1 MCLTAGAGT
10 MIEVLRAPSRP
21 RLLVVPNAALMHDHQ
36 RELAAQFAREGLVAI
51 ADPAYVPRL
60 TQDTRRP
67 RTRCHAHTHSV
78 AAPTGRERRR
88 ARRRERVGPPVIEYT
103 PPHAG
108 GGRSPGAPSGR
119 DDMHPEGTRGG
130 TPAKSLLQSPFLLP
144 FRSRSHT
151 RISLDVAQSE
161 SSRAG
166 AAPPQLDALS
176 EVRSAIETLLQPKVS
191 PSEQVTQC
199 RFIIDTLKRIPAE
212 LAALMDPSI
221 ATPLVS
227 SLTVLCSRVLRGT
240 YAHEAQLLTCEML
253 SKTLAYAEAATA
265 QAFGEQAREM
275 AIATGTDAVMPS
287 CALST
292 LDRALLYRLIVK
304 LHDPD
309 DWAVP
314 RITEE
319 PQRAVETLY
328 YQLQALQAL
337 TRDGR
342 EILAF
347 RGIIDTLTLWADY
360 AWGTMMA
367 LRAQDLP
374 DVLRMC
380 EQNAHGLVLLLVAAC
395 KFHASRLEKHHMEKV
410 LRCVSSMILSPR
422 LPTLGTRDT
431 ARAAPSRSSA
441 PAYYGLEATSAYLG
455 VPQLDPIDPSV
466 LVGTQPVSADRTV
479 HVSVDDEHM
488 SPLTEQ
494 DVQVIAKML
503 HTVICYSFIP
513 TPCIAQVVYAL
524 CRVIG
529 LPASLA
535 PETDVVTQLRLRS
548 VDVDHEFGTMLHH
561 LLQSHVAYLVVR
573 LVYQILCTSR
583 KGPRS
588 VRVGAILFLHAQ
600 LISSMQRRIEDESH
614 VPLVSEPMVVSMIR
628 GAFSQS
634 DDVLDLATLYLVD
647 DLLPPRT
654 PLGDAL
660 RTTQAPQPLCTLY
673 RQAPRR
679 ADWDLLDEMVPV
691 MNRHL
696 SRWRRASSITGVSGM
711 VLQAMVSILASTPTG
726 SDWTK
731 PVAAMDTFAHKFWY
745 LASWLPDTVLLEMVR
760 ANHATH
766 MYLPSHTEWLDH
778 LAELMDTFY
787 PAALAERPGF
797 VEAPLPL
804 SRLEAAQIITEAYE
818 AVQDLPAQRDPM
830 IERILVPLTRRALRL
845 ETNLQIGRP
854 LRRIVTHAMLTSVCD
869 APTGQDTRLQ
879 RLIHEFVSSIYKAP
893 PLSVELDEQAKGA
906 PAPLNEPPT
915 RELLLTTRAVRSL
928 RNLIEVFYLLA
939 FGPSADSDM
948 VPDLPPTPAALD
960 RYRHVGLQI
969 FRELLHLVQCNVPNG
984 SDDGR
989 PWVPSHLR
997 LVVLRWLLRMRADR
1011 RHRLYFVHDAGE
1023 ETLALVQMLEPGIDA
1038 RDDARARDAEG
1049 ADDARNALR
1058 AMPWFLEPRDVD
1070 VPSAPW
1076 SSEVW
1081 QVYHHDH
1088 TTTTEEEL
1096 APSSEGPVLLPVSEY
1111 LAALLTVL
1119 KTETDWDVISCVI
1132 THLPA
1137 QLSNKHLFCGPQALG
1152 QVRALRDF
1160 LVPLLLEQ
1168 RLLPNVVLPSEVR
1181 RTALASV
1188 LYTTLKVLIAYQR
1201 CFTREQN
1208 DEIVEALAVG
1218 LTRSPA
1224 TSQPCAR
1231 ALIVACHELPKS
1243 FTRYVAGTLVK
1254 LSTIMSSITMS
1265 VHILELLAEI
1275 RCVPALYAN
1284 LTEGD
1289 YRRIFGIA
1297 LQYIQFH
1304 ESMTAGGTR
1313 EDLRSSPAKFS
1324 LSQYVLMLAYS
1335 NIAQWFMTLRMQDR
1349 AKHASYITQG
1359 LVLANEL
1366 RTELSDH
1373 TMVCLDFLARFTY
1386 SNAQSKP
1393 VPSLFRQLMAGDEAE
1408 SRAPQ
1413 GSTWLIGK
1421 CLITVSLLPRPDTF
1435 EITVRRPTGTVNIVS
1450 NLENLPMHP
1459 WTDEEKAAQF
1469 LAGVLERL
1477 NKSQPLKQAV
1487 APASGSADD
1496 TAEAPTEA
1504 APAVQHGRTPRST
1517 LTVDPAFIALQLSG
1531 YPGPSHEQPPILLPD
1546 DRSTDRLLRAM
1557 DLTPVYDFHKIGLV
1571 YVGYN
1576 QATEQEILG
1585 NTYGSTAYMRFL
1597 ARLGDLVPLRDQQDV
1612 YTGGLD
1618 RQSDEHGKYA
1628 YVWRD
1633 NIKQVVFHTAT
1644 LMPNKEHDPSHASKK
1659 ALIGNDWVHIVFND
1673 SGRPYEFGTIPSQFN
1688 FVNVVITP
1696 HSSVHG
1702 SVDYTVSDETYFHVS
1717 LQRRTGMPDFSPVG
1731 EGCLVSFAALPRFVC
1746 NLAMHSD
1753 LMSQIYLDT
1762 AESMVPYANNWV
1774 TRLNHIERF
1783 RSQWAARQPESTP
1796 DASMAF
1802 DFTQIL
1808 KR

>member
-1 MCLTAGAGT
+1 
-10 MIEVLRAPSRP
+10 
-21 RLLVVPNAALMHDHQ
+21 
-36 RELAAQFAREGLVAI
+36 
-51 ADPAYVPRL
+51 
-60 TQDTRRP
+60 
-67 RTRCHAHTHSV
+67 
-78 AAPTGRERRR
+78 
-88 ARRRERVGPPVIEYT
+88 
-103 PPHAG
+103 
-108 GGRSPGAPSGR
+108 
-119 DDMHPEGTRGG
+119 MHPDGARGG
-130 TPAKSLLQSPFLLP
+130 TPSKSLLHSPFLLP

-166 AAPPQLDALS
+166 ATPPQLDELTK
-176 EVRSAIETLLQPKVS
+176 VRSAIETLLQSKVS
-191 PSEQVTQC
+191 PSEQVAQC

-212 LAALMDPSI
+212 FGTLMDPNI

-227 SLTVLCSRVLRGT
+227 SLTVLCSRVLRGSYT
-240 YAHEAQLLTCEML
+240 HEAQLLTCELL
-253 SKTLAYAEAATA
+253 SKTLTYAESATT
-265 QAFGEQAREM
+265 QAFGEQAREI
-275 AIATGTDAVMPS
+275 AIATGTEAVMPS
-287 CALST
+287 HALST
-292 LDRALLYRLIVK
+292 LDRALLYRLVVK
-304 LHDPD
+304 LHDPE
-309 DWAVP
+309 DWAAP
-314 RITEE
+314 RIIEE

-347 RGIIDTLTLWADY
+347 RGIIDTLTLWAEY

-367 LRAQDLP
+367 LRTQDLP

-380 EQNAHGLVLLLVAAC
+380 EQNAHGLVLLLVSAC

-410 LRCVSSMILSPR
+410 LRCVSSMVLSPR
-422 LPTLGTRDT
+422 LPTPGGRET
-431 ARAAPSRSSA
+431 ARAAPTRNAA
-441 PAYYGLEATSAYLG
+441 PAYYGLEATSAYLS
-455 VPQLDPIDPSV
+455 VPQLDPIDTSV
-466 LVGTQPVSADRTV
+466 LIGTVPVSADRTV
-479 HVSVDDEHM
+479 QVGVDDAHM
-488 SPLTEQ
+488 APLKQ
-494 DVQVIAKML
+494 RDVQVIAKML

-513 TPCIAQVVYAL
+513 TACVAQVVYAL

-535 PETDVVTQLRLRS
+535 LEMDVLDQLRLRS
-548 VDVDHEFGTMLHH
+548 VDTDHEFGRVLHH

-588 VRVGAILFLHAQ
+588 VRVGAILFLHAL
-600 LISSMQRRIEDESH
+600 LIWNMQRRIEDESH
-614 VPLVSEPMVVSMIR
+614 VPLVSEPMVMSMIR

-634 DDVLDLATLYLVD
+634 DDVVDLATLHLVD
-647 DLLPPRT
+647 DLLPLRT
-654 PLGDAL
+654 PFGEAL
-660 RTTQAPQPLCTLY
+660 RTSQAPQPLCTLY
-673 RQAPRR
+673 RQVPHR
-679 ADWDLLDEMVPV
+679 ADWDVLDEMVPV

-696 SRWRRASSITGVSGM
+696 SRRRRASSITGISGM
-711 VLQAMVSILASTPTG
+711 VLQVMVSILASTPAG
-726 SDWTK
+726 SEAK
-731 PVAAMDTFAHKFWY
+731 PVAAMDTVAHTFWS
-745 LASWLPDTVLLEMVR
+745 LASWLPDAVLLEMVR
-760 ANHATH
+760 ANHAAH
-766 MYLPSHTEWLDH
+766 MYMPSHGEWLDH
-778 LAELMDTFY
+778 LAELVDTFY
-787 PAALAERPGF
+787 PAALADRPGP
-797 VEAPLPL
+797 VDAPLPI
-804 SRLEAAQIITEAYE
+804 SRQEAMQIVTEAYE

-830 IERILVPLTRRALRL
+830 IERILVPLARRALRL

-854 LRRIVTHAMLTSVCD
+854 LRRIVRHAML
-869 APTGQDTRLQ
+869 ATGETFQ
-879 RLIHEFVSSIYKAP
+879 RLMGEFVWSVYKAP
-893 PLSVELDEQAKGA
+893 RLPEELDQQAKAA
-906 PAPLNEPPT
+906 PAPLNEAPT
-915 RELLLTTRAVRSL
+915 REHLLTTRAVRSL
-928 RNLIEVFYLLA
+928 RDLIEIFYLLA

-948 VPDLPPTPAALD
+948 VPDLSSAPAALD
-960 RYRHVGLQI
+960 TYREIGLQI
-969 FRELLHLVQCNVPNG
+969 FRELLHIVQCNEPHG
-984 SDDGR
+984 AEDR

-1023 ETLALVQMLEPGIDA
+1023 ETLALVHILEPST
-1038 RDDARARDAEG
+1038 DAEG
-1049 ADDARNALR
+1049 TGDALR

-1088 TTTTEEEL
+1088 TTSSEEEL
-1096 APSSEGPVLLPVSEY
+1096 APSSEGAVLLPVSEY

-1152 QVRALRDF
+1152 QIRALRDF

-1168 RLLPNVVLPSEVR
+1168 RPLPNVVLPNEVR

-1201 CFTREQN
+1201 CFSREQN
-1208 DEIVEALAVG
+1208 DEIVEALATG

-1243 FTRYVAGTLVK
+1243 FTRHVAGTLVK
-1254 LSTIMSSITMS
+1254 LSTIMSSITMN

-1284 LTEGD
+1284 LTEAD

-1297 LQYIQFH
+1297 LQSIQFH

-1313 EDLRSSPAKFS
+1313 EDLRASPSKFS

-1335 NIAQWFMTLRMQDR
+1335 NIAQWFMTLRMQER

-1373 TMVCLDFLARFTY
+1373 TLVCLDFLARFTY

-1408 SRAPQ
+1408 SRPPQ

-1450 NLENLPMHP
+1450 NLENLPVHP

-1477 NKSQPLKQAV
+1477 KKSQPLKQGA
-1487 APASGSADD
+1487 AAASDSASAA
-1496 TAEAPTEA
+1496 AEAPDAESAREPEA
-1504 APAVQHGRTPRST
+1504 APALQGRAPRST

-1546 DRSTDRLLRAM
+1546 DRATERLLRAI

-1571 YVGYN
+1571 YVGHN
-1576 QATEQEILG
+1576 QTTEREILG

-1618 RQSDEHGKYA
+1618 RQNDEHGKYA

-1644 LMPNKEHDPSHASKK
+1644 LMPNKEQDPNHAGKK

-1702 SVDYTVSDETYFHVS
+1702 SVEYTVSDEMYFHVS
-1717 LQRRTGMPDFSPVG
+1717 LQRRPGLPDFSPVG
-1731 EGCLVSFAALPRFVC
+1731 EGCLVSFASLPRFVC

-1774 TRLNHIERF
+1774 TRLNHVERF
-1783 RSQWAARQPESTP
+1783 RSQWAARQPESAR

-1802 DFTQIL
+1802 DFTQAL
-1808 KR
+1808 KK

>member
-1 MCLTAGAGT
+1 MNPDGARG
-10 MIEVLRAPSRP
+10 
-21 RLLVVPNAALMHDHQ
+21 
-36 RELAAQFAREGLVAI
+36 
-51 ADPAYVPRL
+51 
-60 TQDTRRP
+60 
-67 RTRCHAHTHSV
+67 
-78 AAPTGRERRR
+78 
-88 ARRRERVGPPVIEYT
+88 GPP
-103 PPHAG
+103 
-108 GGRSPGAPSGR
+108 S
-119 DDMHPEGTRGG
+119 
-130 TPAKSLLQSPFLLP
+130 KSLLNSPFLLP

-166 AAPPQLDALS
+166 AAPPQLDELS
-176 EVRSAIETLLQPKVS
+176 KVRSAIETLLQPKVS
-191 PSEQVTQC
+191 PSEQVAQC
-199 RFIIDTLKRIPAE
+199 RFIVDTLKRIPAE
-212 LAALMDPSI
+212 LGALMEPNI

-240 YAHEAQLLTCEML
+240 YTHEAQLLTCELL
-253 SKTLAYAEAATA
+253 SKTLTYAEAATM

-275 AIATGTDAVMPS
+275 AIATGTEAVMPS
-287 CALST
+287 HALST
-292 LDRALLYRLIVK
+292 LDRALLYRLVVK

-309 DWAVP
+309 DWVAP
-314 RITEE
+314 RITDE

-347 RGIIDTLTLWADY
+347 RGIIDTLTLWAEY
-360 AWGTMMA
+360 AWGAMMA
-367 LRAQDLP
+367 LRTQDLP

-380 EQNAHGLVLLLVAAC
+380 EQNAHGLVLLLVSAC

-410 LRCVSSMILSPR
+410 LRCVSSMVLSPR
-422 LPTLGTRDT
+422 LPTSVARDT
-431 ARAAPSRSSA
+431 ARAAPIRSAS

-466 LVGTQPVSADRTV
+466 LIGTVPVSADRTV
-479 HVSVDDEHM
+479 QVGVDDVHM
-488 SPLTEQ
+488 ASLTEQ

-513 TPCIAQVVYAL
+513 TACVAQVVYAL

-535 PETDVVTQLRLRS
+535 LEMDVLDHLRLRS
-548 VDVDHEFGTMLHH
+548 VDMDHEFGRVLHH
-561 LLQSHVAYLVVR
+561 LLQSHVAYLIVR

-588 VRVGAILFLHAQ
+588 VRVGAILFLHAL
-600 LISSMQRRIEDESH
+600 LIWNMQRRIEDNSH
-614 VPLVSEPMVVSMIR
+614 IPLVSEPMVMSMIR

-634 DDVLDLATLYLVD
+634 DDVLDLATLHLVD
-647 DLLPPRT
+647 DLLPSRLPW
-654 PLGDAL
+654 GDAL
-660 RTTQAPQPLCTLY
+660 RTSQAPRPLCTLY
-673 RQAPRR
+673 RQAPCR
-679 ADWDLLDEMVPV
+679 ADWDVLDEMVPV

-696 SRWRRASSITGVSGM
+696 SRRRRASSIMGVSGM
-711 VLQAMVSILASTPTG
+711 VLQVMVSILASTPASG
-726 SDWTK
+726 EWAK
-731 PVAAMDTFAHKFWY
+731 PVAAMDVVAQTFWH
-745 LASWLPDTVLLEMVR
+745 LASWLPDAVLLEMVR
-760 ANHATH
+760 ANRAAH
-766 MYLPSHTEWLDH
+766 MYLPGHAEWLDH

-787 PAALAERPGF
+787 PAALVERPGP
-797 VEAPLPL
+797 VEAPSPM
-804 SRLEAAQIITEAYE
+804 SRREAAQIITEAYE

-854 LRRIVTHAMLTSVCD
+854 LRRIMRHAMLASVCD
-869 APTGQDTRLQ
+869 DPASQGITFQKLMNE
-879 RLIHEFVSSIYKAP
+879 LVSSIYKAP
-893 PLSVELDEQAKGA
+893 PLPEELDEQAKGA
-906 PAPLNEPPT
+906 PAPLNEAPT
-915 RELLLTTRAVRSL
+915 RDHLLTTRAVRSL
-928 RNLIEVFYLLA
+928 RDLIEIFYLLA

-948 VPDLPPTPAALD
+948 VPDLSRTPAALD
-960 RYRHVGLQI
+960 GYRDIGLQI
-969 FRELLHLVQCNVPNG
+969 FRELLHIVQCNVPNG
-984 SDDGR
+984 VEDR

-1023 ETLALVQMLEPGIDA
+1023 ETLALVHMLEPSTDV
-1038 RDDARARDAEG
+1038 EG
-1049 ADDARNALR
+1049 NSDALR

-1070 VPSAPW
+1070 VPNAPW

-1088 TTTTEEEL
+1088 TTSVEEEL
-1096 APSSEGPVLLPVSEY
+1096 APTSEGAVLLPVSEY
-1111 LAALLTVL
+1111 LATLLTVL

-1168 RLLPNVVLPSEVR
+1168 RPLPNVVLPNEVR
-1181 RTALASV
+1181 RTALSSV

-1208 DEIVEALAVG
+1208 DEIVEALAAG

-1243 FTRYVAGTLVK
+1243 FTRHVAGTLVK

-1284 LTEGD
+1284 LTEAD
-1289 YRRIFGIA
+1289 YRRVFGIA
-1297 LQYIQFH
+1297 LQSIQFH

-1313 EDLRSSPAKFS
+1313 EDLRASPSKFS

-1335 NIAQWFMTLRMQDR
+1335 NIAQWFMTLRMQER

-1408 SRAPQ
+1408 SRPQ

-1459 WTDEEKAAQF
+1459 WTDEEKASQF
-1469 LAGVLERL
+1469 LTGVLERL
-1477 NKSQPLKQAV
+1477 KKSQPLKQAMAAV
-1487 APASGSADD
+1487 PDSATD
-1496 TAEAPTEA
+1496 TAEASDTEHTPDTSEA
-1504 APAVQHGRTPRST
+1504 APAPQGRAPRST

-1531 YPGPSHEQPPILLPD
+1531 YPGPSHEQPPILLPN
-1546 DRSTDRLLRAM
+1546 DRATERLLRAI
-1557 DLTPVYDFHKIGLV
+1557 DLTPVYDFHKIGLL

-1576 QATEQEILG
+1576 QTTEQEILG

-1618 RQSDEHGKYA
+1618 RQNDEHGKYA

-1644 LMPNKEHDPSHASKK
+1644 LMPNKEHDPSHAAKK

-1673 SGRPYEFGTIPSQFN
+1673 SGGPYEFGTIPSQFN

-1702 SVDYTVSDETYFHVS
+1702 SVDYTVSDEMYFHVS
-1717 LQRRTGMPDFSPVG
+1717 LQRRPGLPDFSPVG
-1731 EGCLVSFAALPRFVC
+1731 EGCLVSFASLPRFVC

-1762 AESMVPYANNWV
+1762 AESLVPYANNWV
-1774 TRLNHIERF
+1774 TRLNHVERF

-1796 DASMAF
+1796 DASMAY
-1802 DFTQIL
+1802 DFTQVL
-1808 KR
+1808 KK